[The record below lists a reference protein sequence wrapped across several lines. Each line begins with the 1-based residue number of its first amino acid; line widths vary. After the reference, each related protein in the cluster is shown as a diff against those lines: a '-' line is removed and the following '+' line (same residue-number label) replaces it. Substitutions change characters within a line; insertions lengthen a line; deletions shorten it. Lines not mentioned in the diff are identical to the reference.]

1 MDKTVIYS
9 IYTVQ
14 STFPYLFH
22 LTRKASENYEIT
34 TGPQAVLRH
43 STLRRC
49 TSVPGWHTERGAGG
63 TTLMVDE
70 SNVSHYIGVRSDRLC
85 SGV

>member
-1 MDKTVIYS
+1 MDKTGIYS
-9 IYTVQ
+9 IYTAQ

-49 TSVPGWHTERGAGG
+49 TIVPVRWA
-63 TTLMVDE
+63 
-70 SNVSHYIGVRSDRLC
+70 GVRSEERAARL
-85 SGV
+85 